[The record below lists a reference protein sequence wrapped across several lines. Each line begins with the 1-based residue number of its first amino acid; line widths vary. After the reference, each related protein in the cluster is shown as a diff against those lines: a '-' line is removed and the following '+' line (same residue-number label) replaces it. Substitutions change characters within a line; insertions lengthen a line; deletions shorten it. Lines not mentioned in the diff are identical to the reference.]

1 MGAMNILYSPKIARI
16 RAREVLD
23 SRGYPTVE
31 TEVMLE
37 DGTRAMASV
46 PSGASTG
53 KREAVELRDGDL
65 MRYYGKG
72 VLNAVMNIED
82 KIAPALI
89 GKKATHQHHIDA
101 LLCQLDCTDNK
112 AIIGANATLAVSL
125 ACARA
130 AAMHYHEK
138 LFRYLGGCHAH
149 RMPVPFMNVINGGA
163 HSDAPIDIQEI
174 MIVPAGMCCFKEAL
188 RCGSEIFHALGM
200 ELRQQGLS
208 TAVGDEGGYAPNF
221 SSTESALD
229 TLMLAIEKAGYRAGE
244 DVYLA
249 MDVASSEF
257 YEEEKHL
264 YHMRKSTGKRLN
276 LKELGTF
283 YKELLAKYPII
294 SIEDSCAEDDWEGW
308 KRLTEKLGNRCQIV
322 GDDLFV
328 TNMMLLERGMSDD
341 CANAILI
348 KPNQIGTLTETMH
361 CTNKALL
368 NGYGA
373 MISHRS
379 GETCDCFIA
388 DLSVATNAGQIK
400 TGSLSR
406 GERLAKYN
414 QLLRIEA
421 HLGKA
426 ATFGSEQL
434 HQFLS

>member
-1 MGAMNILYSPKIARI
+1 MNILYSPKIARI
-16 RAREVLD
+16 RAREILD

-31 TEVMLE
+31 AEVMLE
-37 DGTRAMASV
+37 DGSRAMASV

-72 VLNAVMNIED
+72 VLNAVMNIQD

-112 AIIGANATLAVSL
+112 SIIGANATLAVSL

-130 AAMHYHEK
+130 ASIHCREK
-138 LFRYLGGCHAH
+138 LYRYLGGNHAH
-149 RMPVPFMNVINGGA
+149 RLPVPFMNVINGGA
-163 HSDAPIDIQEI
+163 HSDAPIDFQEI

-188 RCGSEIFHALGM
+188 RCGAEIFHALGT
-200 ELRQQGLS
+200 ELRLQGLS
-208 TAVGDEGGYAPNF
+208 TAVGDEGGYAPHVK
-221 SSTESALD
+221 SMEDALD
-229 TLMLAIEKAGYRAGE
+229 TLMLAITKAGYEAGK
-244 DVYLA
+244 DVYIA

-257 YEEEKHL
+257 YEAEDDVYVL
-264 YHMRKSTGKRLN
+264 RKSSGKRLH
-276 LKELGTF
+276 LKELITY
-283 YKELLAKYPII
+283 YKELHAKYPII
-294 SIEDSCAEDDWEGW
+294 SIEDACAEDDWAGW
-308 KRLTEKLGNRCQIV
+308 QRITEKMGNRCQLV

-328 TNMMLLERGMSDD
+328 TNMMLLERGLKEQ
-341 CANAILI
+341 CANSVLI

-388 DLSVATNAGQIK
+388 DLAVATNAGQIK

-414 QLLRIEA
+414 QLLRIEE

-426 ATFGSEQL
+426 ATYGSEQL
-434 HQFLS
+434 NRFLTL